1 MELSIAAFVDIAVS
15 VGGSTMRARRWTAGY
30 RVGDLLWVV
39 VIAFL
44 FALITGVLG

>member
-1 MELSIAAFVDIAVS
+1 
-15 VGGSTMRARRWTAGY
+15 MRARRWTAGY

-44 FALITGVLG
+44 FALITGVLGVTVFPNGASR